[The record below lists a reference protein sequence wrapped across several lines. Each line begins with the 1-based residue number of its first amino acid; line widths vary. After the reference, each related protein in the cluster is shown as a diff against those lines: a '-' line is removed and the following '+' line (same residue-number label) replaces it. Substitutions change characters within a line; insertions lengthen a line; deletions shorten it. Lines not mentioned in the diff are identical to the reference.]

1 MRKIKNMLVLGL
13 LMFTVVNISAQSLT
27 SSIKGTISDKN
38 SKQPLIGAS
47 ILVLE
52 TNPLIGT
59 TSNALGEYVLNK
71 VSVGRHNIKVK
82 FLGYEEVFL
91 SNIEVNSGKQLVLN
105 IQMEETVLRSKEIT
119 IIGEKEL
126 GKPNNELATVS
137 ARQLSIENSKRY
149 AGSLNDVS
157 RMAQNFAG
165 VQGANDTR
173 NDLVI
178 RGNSS
183 MGVLY
188 RLEGMDIPNPNH
200 FALLGS
206 SGGPISILNN
216 NVLDN
221 SDFFSGAFP
230 AEYGNAYAGV
240 FDLKLRNGSNSN
252 HEFLGQIGFNGVEAM
267 AEGPFKKG
275 KRASYL
281 VNYRYS
287 TLEALKFLGISF
299 GTLAVPEY
307 QDVNFKLNFPT
318 TRGETS
324 IFGLGGVSTISFL
337 DEEKGENDIFVPGRR
352 NLYYGTRMAT
362 MGVSHR
368 QLLGKKS
375 FLRLILSTQYS
386 ANNIINDT
394 LNYDNVPF
402 TTYRNR
408 SGQGK
413 NSFSAIFQHKFN
425 SRHFIRA
432 GGYFDRMFFNLDERY
447 WSRPLNDYF
456 QQADYN
462 GATYLLQ
469 PFAHWQFKFSQR
481 LVFNTGVH
489 VQHFLHNGSLAVEP
503 RFGLK
508 WQATERSGFSFAFG
522 RHSQVPPISFYFTKI
537 EGLEGDV
544 YPNKNLGF
552 IKSDHLVLGYDLNL
566 TSVTRIKTEVYYQR
580 LSNIPVD
587 ASSSSYSVLNQG
599 ANFYF
604 FFPDFMVNEGT
615 GENYGVEF
623 TLERFLDKGFYYLLT
638 ASLFESKYTA
648 SDGNT
653 YNTAFNGNYN
663 LTALAGY
670 EKALF
675 AQKQANSKW
684 VFTSNARFT
693 LNGGQRYTPFDLN
706 KSRLAG
712 VGILDETRTFANK
725 FEDYWRMDARFG
737 LKKNGAKVT
746 HELAVELQN
755 FTARNNVFTI
765 QYNAERGEVEELYQL
780 GFLPVAQYR
789 VYF

>member
-1 MRKIKNMLVLGL
+1 MKNLIFSLIIIWLSFGKIAL
-13 LMFTVVNISAQSLT
+13 AQNLT
-27 SSIKGTISDKN
+27 SSIKGTITDKN
-38 SKQPLIGAS
+38 SEQPLIGAS
-47 ILVLE
+47 VIITETEPLIGAT
-52 TNPLIGT
+52 TNPL
-59 TSNALGEYVLNK
+59 GEYLLKNVP
-71 VSVGRHNIKVK
+71 VGRHTLLVK
-82 FLGYEEVFL
+82 FLGYEDVL
-91 SNIEVNSGKQLVLN
+91 LNNIEVNSGKQLVLN
-105 IQMEETVLRSKEIT
+105 ISMEETIVRTNEVT
-119 IIGEKEL
+119 IIGKKDE

-183 MGVLY
+183 LGVLY

-240 FDLKLRNGSNSN
+240 FDLRLRDGSNTK

-267 AEGPFKKG
+267 AEGPLKKG
-275 KRASYL
+275 GRASYL

-287 TLEALKFLGISF
+287 TLEAFKFMGISF

-318 TRGETS
+318 AKGETS
-324 IFGLGGVSTISFL
+324 IYGLGGISTISFL
-337 DEEKGENDIFVPGRR
+337 NEETDGDDIFVPGRR
-352 NLYYGTRMAT
+352 NLYYGTRM
-362 MGVSHR
+362 GSIGISHK
-368 QLLGKKS
+368 QLIGKKS
-375 FLRLILSTQYS
+375 FVRFILSSQYS
-386 ANNIINDT
+386 ANNIQNDT
-394 LNYDNVPF
+394 LDLDNNAF
-402 TTYRNR
+402 TTYENK

-413 NSFSAIFQHKFN
+413 NSLAAIFQHKFN

-432 GGYFDRMFFNLDERY
+432 GGYFDRLLFNLDERY
-447 WSRPLNDYF
+447 WSNALGDYF
-456 QQADYN
+456 QQSDYS

-469 PFAHWQFKFSQR
+469 PFAHWQFKASQQ

-489 VQHFLHNGSLAVEP
+489 IQQFLYNNATSVEP
-503 RFGLK
+503 RIGMK
-508 WQATERSGFSFAFG
+508 WQATERSGFSLAYG
-522 RHSQVPPISFYFTKI
+522 RHSQVPPISFYFTEV
-537 EGLEGDV
+537 EGREDEGFL
-544 YPNKNLGF
+544 NNELGF
-552 IKSDHLVLGYDLNL
+552 IKSDHYVLGYDFSIN
-566 TSVTRIKTEVYYQR
+566 SVTRIKLEAYYQH
-580 LSNIPVD
+580 LFDIPVD
-587 ASSSSYSVLNQG
+587 VNPSSYSVLNQG

-604 FFPDFMVNEGT
+604 FFPEELVNEGT
-615 GENYGVEF
+615 GENYGLEL

-663 LTALAGY
+663 LTALVGY
-670 EKALF
+670 ESELF
-675 AQKQANSKW
+675 TKKEQSGKW

-693 LNGGQRYTPFDLN
+693 LNGGQRYTPFDLELSN
-706 KSRLAG
+706 LLG
-712 VGILDETRTFANK
+712 VGILDETQTFEAQ
-725 FEDYWRMDARFG
+725 FDDYMRFDIRLG
-737 LKKNGAKVT
+737 LKRNGQKVT

-755 FTARNNVFTI
+755 VTARNNVFTI
-765 QYNAERGEVEELYQL
+765 QYNAERAEVEELYQL